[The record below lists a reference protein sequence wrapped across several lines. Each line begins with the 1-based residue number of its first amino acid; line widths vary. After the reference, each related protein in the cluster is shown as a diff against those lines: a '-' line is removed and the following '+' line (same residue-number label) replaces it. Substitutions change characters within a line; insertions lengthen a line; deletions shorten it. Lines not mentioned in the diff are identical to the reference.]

1 MATGRG
7 TTGPSKRDRR
17 EEARETAR
25 QMREAAAKKAKR
37 RKVAVQSAV
46 IAGVVAVLAI
56 VGIVIYSSVSVSN
69 SVANPKN
76 MLSGGVLLSAPGKA
90 VATPA
95 IKQGD
100 AATPTKQELD
110 GKTAHIQLWVDY
122 QCPICQ
128 QFETAVGGTI
138 KQMLTDGTATLETH
152 PVAILDNAQNKQ
164 YSTRSA
170 AAVACVANEQPDK
183 FLDVNAALFANQP
196 SEQTGTGLTNAQIL
210 KIFKDTGVESKTITD
225 CTNSQTFATFV
236 TNQTKTAAT
245 DSQLRSSAGSFGT
258 PTVFVNGQRYQGS
271 VTNAEQFKAFI
282 AAVLPE
288 KTSGSVTFP
297 TAAP

>member
-1 MATGRG
+1 
-7 TTGPSKRDRR
+7 
-17 EEARETAR
+17 
-25 QMREAAAKKAKR
+25 MREAAAKKAKR